1 MRKVYD
7 AKARHRTH
15 AGARAHAKR
24 QLSLISAEWRLSH
37 RYLLSI
43 EFMGDKS
50 GYNTV
55 AVAR

>member
-24 QLSLISAEWRLSH
+24 QLSLISAEWRMLS
-37 RYLLSI
+37 S
-43 EFMGDKS
+43 
-50 GYNTV
+50 V
-55 AVAR
+55 Q